1 MVRVRSE
8 EKRCAQSNSSLNVH
22 TRANIHMGDD
32 RTMAVQ
38 EELTSLLDSAL
49 RMGEVNGGAE
59 WSNALLF
66 DDVLRRPKDDGS
78 SRGDTTASTTENM
91 TSSEDA
97 TKWRFDTAR
106 RLGTVSLYICY
117 VIFIFGLHD
126 VKSLYLLKPP
136 RVSYIMYHDA
146 IRVSHLL
153 SMCVVVLKWFGR

>member
-1 MVRVRSE
+1 MCSIE
-8 EKRCAQSNSSLNVH
+8 LQPKRTYSGQYSL
-22 TRANIHMGDD
+22 MGDD

-78 SRGDTTASTTENM
+78 SRGDITASTTENT

-126 VKSLYLLKPP
+126 VKSCIFSNHLVCRILCTTMLFVFRIFFVPRCVLL
-136 RVSYIMYHDA
+136 
-146 IRVSHLL
+146 
-153 SMCVVVLKWFGR
+153 C

>member
-1 MVRVRSE
+1 
-8 EKRCAQSNSSLNVH
+8 
-22 TRANIHMGDD
+22 MGDD

-78 SRGDTTASTTENM
+78 SRGDITASTTENM

-126 VKSLYLLKPP
+126 VKKAVFSQTT
-136 RVSYIMYHDA
+136 S
-146 IRVSHLL
+146 
-153 SMCVVVLKWFGR
+153 CVVYYVPRCYSCFAFFFVDVCCCVEMVRAMNAYRS